1 MMIIYLDTFP
11 HFLILWSK
19 FYIYTYFD
27 DCLTEADTEK
37 IQMTMSGVRDLMTT
51 ALNLQKMTNNSGI
64 VINVYR

>member
-11 HFLILWSK
+11 HFLILWNK

-37 IQMTMSGVRDLMTT
+37 IQMAMSGVRDLMTT
-51 ALNLQKMTNNSGI
+51 ALNLQKTTNNSGI